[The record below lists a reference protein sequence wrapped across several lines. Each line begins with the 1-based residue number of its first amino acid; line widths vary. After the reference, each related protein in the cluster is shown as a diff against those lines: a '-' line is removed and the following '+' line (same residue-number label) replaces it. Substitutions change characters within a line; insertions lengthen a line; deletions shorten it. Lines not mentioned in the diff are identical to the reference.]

1 MVTTNVEDI
10 YPLSPMQQGM
20 LLHTLQDS
28 SGDMYLQQ
36 DVYIVD
42 GHLDTN
48 LLIEAWQ
55 QVFAAHPALR
65 TSFQW
70 DGLDQPLQVVHRN
83 VTPPTRL
90 DDWRGQPE
98 EEQQQRLDELLSK
111 DRASGFDLTVPP
123 LQRLLVVRLDDER
136 HALAWTHHHLLMDGW
151 SVPLFMNEVMSQ
163 YRSLTTGG
171 PGPAPAPPFR
181 DYIAWLGRQ
190 DMDAARK
197 FWSDSLGDVRRR
209 PFAVCARWTL
219 SDRPGNRGGAS
230 STSQTRSRTACVRR
244 PFGTGS
250 RPPPFWTPR
259 GRLYCIVTQTPPAR
273 GRVGPCQLGTFGR
286 AARR

>member
-1 MVTTNVEDI
+1 VVTTNVEDI
-10 YPLSPMQQGM
+10 YPLSPMQRGM

-70 DGLDQPLQVVHRN
+70 DGLDQPLQVVHRT

-90 DDWRGQPE
+90 EDWRGQPE

-111 DRASGFDLTVPP
+111 DRASGFDLTRPP
-123 LQRLLVVRLDDER
+123 LQRLLVVRLGDER
-136 HALAWTHHHLLMDGW
+136 DVAGRGVGHVEEHVPAVPVRHVHDVPLADPLQHHVVREDRREVHRRILIHLERRLGEVERVVDHHRVSWIGYVHDVDVGQLFVVHEREVGPVGGLLVQANW
-151 SVPLFMNEVMSQ
+151 LCVWFACVSSVPF
-163 YRSLTTGG
+163 G
-171 PGPAPAPPFR
+171 
-181 DYIAWLGRQ
+181 
-190 DMDAARK
+190 
-197 FWSDSLGDVRRR
+197 
-209 PFAVCARWTL
+209 AV
-219 SDRPGNRGGAS
+219 
-230 STSQTRSRTACVRR
+230 
-244 PFGTGS
+244 
-250 RPPPFWTPR
+250 
-259 GRLYCIVTQTPPAR
+259 
-273 GRVGPCQLGTFGR
+273 
-286 AARR
+286 